1 MMQAARSCFK
11 GETTMTRWQVLKDG
25 IPVAV
30 CSSAEE
36 ADEAYLA
43 YDADEIIQIDDDGFE
58 D

>member
-1 MMQAARSCFK
+1 
-11 GETTMTRWQVLKDG
+11 MTRWQVLKDG

-43 YDADEIIQIDDDGFE
+43 YDADEIIQIDDDSFE